1 MSTRQ
6 ELRSLIAGDPFMAAE
21 CYSALSARIIEDVGF
36 PAAYMG
42 GHGTSMM
49 HYAIPD
55 NGVFTPTEMIE
66 QAGRVA
72 EAITIPLIV
81 DADQC
86 GETVADV
93 YRSIQRYEH
102 AGVAGIHI
110 EDEIPPK
117 HSKWAGPLLSIADM
131 QARIRAA
138 VAARRDPDFTI
149 IVRCDEL
156 YAVGGGGSGS
166 LDEAVRR
173 GVAYQDAGA
182 DAFLPTFATEE
193 QVAAIKAEVTVPI
206 VGFGTV
212 MPGLDVV
219 LSTGWGTAS
228 AARVHCQFATH
239 LFEHGDLPPEAFE
252 FLAKSEVI
260 QQDPYDALIEA
271 WATSTGR
278 ALRPPAR

>member
-6 ELRSLIAGDPFMAAE
+6 QLRSLIAGEPFMAAE
-21 CYSALSARIIEDVGF
+21 CYSALTARIVEDVGF
-36 PAAYMG
+36 SAAYMG

-66 QAGRVA
+66 QAGRAA
-72 EAITIPLIV
+72 EVIAIPLII

-93 YRSIQRYEH
+93 HRSIQRYEH
-102 AGVAGIHI
+102 AGVAGIHM

-117 HSKWAGPLLSIADM
+117 HSKWDGPLLSIADM
-131 QARIRAA
+131 QARISAA
-138 VAARRDPDFTI
+138 VEARRDPDFVI
-149 IVRCDEL
+149 IIRCDEL

-166 LDEAVRR
+166 LEETIRR
-173 GVAYQDAGA
+173 GIAYQEAGA

-193 QVAAIKAEVTVPI
+193 QVAAIGAEVKLPL
-206 VGFGTV
+206 VGFGGFT
-212 MPGLDVV
+212 PGVNVV

-228 AARVHCQFATH
+228 AARVHRQWAAH
-239 LFEHGDLPPEAFE
+239 LLVHGDLPGEAFE
-252 FLAKSEVI
+252 FPGKAEAI
-260 QQDPYDALIEA
+260 QQEAYDAVVGA
-271 WATSTGR
+271 WVASTGR
-278 ALRPPAR
+278 DVRP

>member
-1 MSTRQ
+1 MSTREQ
-6 ELRSLIAGDPFMAAE
+6 LRSLIAGEPFMAAE
-21 CYSALSARIIEDVGF
+21 CYSALTARIVEDVGF

-72 EAITIPLIV
+72 EAIGIPLII

-102 AGVAGIHI
+102 AGVAGIHM

-117 HSKWAGPLLSIADM
+117 HSKWDGPLLSIDDM

-138 VAARRDPDFTI
+138 VEARRDPDFVI
-149 IVRCDEL
+149 IIRCDEL

-166 LDEAVRR
+166 LEEAIRR
-173 GVAYQDAGA
+173 GVAYQEAGA

-193 QVAAIKAEVTVPI
+193 HVAAIREQVTLPI
-206 VGFGTV
+206 VGFGSF
-212 MPGLDVV
+212 MPGVHVV

-228 AARVHCQFATH
+228 AARVHRQWATH
-239 LFEHGDLPPEAFE
+239 LLEHRDLPAEAFE
-252 FLAKSEVI
+252 FPGKAEAI
-260 QQDPYDALIEA
+260 QQETYDAVIGA
-271 WATSTGR
+271 WVTSTGR
-278 ALRPPAR
+278 TVRPPAT

>member
-1 MSTRQ
+1 MSTRHQ
-6 ELRSLIAGDPFMAAE
+6 LRSLMAGKPFLAAE
-21 CYSALSARIIEDVGF
+21 CYSALTARIVEEVGF

-55 NGVFTPTEMIE
+55 NGVFTATEMVE

-72 EAITIPLIV
+72 EVISIPLII

-93 YRSIQRYEH
+93 YRSVQRYEH
-102 AGVAGIHI
+102 AGVAGLHM
-110 EDEIPPK
+110 EDEVPPK
-117 HSKWAGPLLSIADM
+117 HSRWNGPLLSIGDM

-138 VAARRDPDFTI
+138 VGARRDPEFVI

-156 YAVGGGGSGS
+156 YDVGGGGSGS
-166 LDEAVRR
+166 LDETIRR
-173 GVAYQDAGA
+173 GVAYQEAGA

-193 QVAAIKAEVTVPI
+193 QVAAIQGEVALPI
-206 VGFGTV
+206 VGFGRLI
-212 MPGLDVV
+212 PGVAFA

-228 AARVHCQFATH
+228 AARQHRHWAAH
-239 LFEHGDLPPEAFE
+239 LLEHGDLPPEAFE
-252 FLAKSEVI
+252 FPGKAESIQQASYDEVI
-260 QQDPYDALIEA
+260 AA
-271 WATSTGR
+271 WVTATGR
-278 ALRPPAR
+278 ELRPPAP

>member
-1 MSTRQ
+1 
-6 ELRSLIAGDPFMAAE
+6 MAAE
-21 CYSALSARIIEDVGF
+21 CYSALTARIVEDVGF

-72 EAITIPLIV
+72 EAIAIPLIV

-93 YRSIQRYEH
+93 YRSIRRYEH
-102 AGVAGIHI
+102 AGVAGIHM

-117 HSKWAGPLLSIADM
+117 HSTWDGPLLSSADM
-131 QARIRAA
+131 VARISTA
-138 VAARRDPDFTI
+138 VEARQDPDFLI
-149 IVRCDEL
+149 IIRCDEL

-166 LDEAVRR
+166 LEEAIRR
-173 GVAYQDAGA
+173 GIAYEEAGA
-182 DAFLPTFATEE
+182 DAFLPTFATED
-193 QVAAIKAEVTVPI
+193 QIAAIKAEVSIPL
-206 VGFGTV
+206 VGFGGFT
-212 MPGLDVV
+212 PGVNVV

-228 AARVHCQFATH
+228 AARVHRQWATR

-252 FLAKSEVI
+252 FPGKAESI
-260 QQDPYDALIEA
+260 QQEPYDAVVGA
-271 WATSTGR
+271 WVTSTGR
-278 ALRPPAR
+278 VPRP

>member
-1 MSTRQ
+1 MSTRHQ
-6 ELRSLIAGDPFMAAE
+6 LRSLMAGKPFLAAE
-21 CYSALSARIIEDVGF
+21 CYSALTGRIVEEVGF

-55 NGVFTPTEMIE
+55 NGVFTPTEMVE

-72 EAITIPLIV
+72 EVISIPLII

-93 YRSIQRYEH
+93 HRSVQRYEH
-102 AGVAGIHI
+102 AGVAGLHM
-110 EDEIPPK
+110 EDEVPPK
-117 HSKWAGPLLSIADM
+117 HSRWNGPLMSIGDM

-138 VAARRDPDFTI
+138 VAARRDPEFVI

-156 YAVGGGGSGS
+156 YHVGGGGSGS
-166 LDEAVRR
+166 LDETIRR
-173 GVAYQDAGA
+173 GVAYQEAGA

-193 QVAAIKAEVTVPI
+193 QVAAITAEVALPV
-206 VGFGTV
+206 VGFGSLT
-212 MPGLDVV
+212 PGLAFA

-228 AARVHCQFATH
+228 AARQHRQWATH
-239 LFEHGDLPPEAFE
+239 LLQHGELPPEAFE
-252 FLAKSEVI
+252 FPGKADAIQQATYDEVI
-260 QQDPYDALIEA
+260 AA
-271 WATSTGR
+271 WVTGTGR
-278 ALRPPAR
+278 ELRPPSP